1 MSLTEQKKAEWEK
14 TLREAALIGPMDTIQ
29 EHTKGDFW
37 DLTSQISGNFFFT
50 TEKFVFVSGGL
61 IGKVSFSIPYSK
73 ITELKLCN
81 IGGLIPLIPTGIKV
95 T

>member
-37 DLTSQISGNFFFT
+37 DLPRPA
-50 TEKFVFVSGGL
+50 SGGY
-61 IGKVSFSIPYSK
+61 FS
-73 ITELKLCN
+73 C
-81 IGGLIPLIPTGIKV
+81 GCR
-95 T
+95 